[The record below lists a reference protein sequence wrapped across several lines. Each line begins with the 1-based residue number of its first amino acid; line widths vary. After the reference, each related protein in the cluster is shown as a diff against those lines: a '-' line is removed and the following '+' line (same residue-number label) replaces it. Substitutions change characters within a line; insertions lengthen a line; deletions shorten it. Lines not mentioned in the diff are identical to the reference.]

1 MRTHAF
7 AHGMGW
13 IPDLPDFRDYTAEHP
28 LIRPLLRRVGLD
40 GHTSKPAARKKGLP
54 ASTDLRNWCSPVE
67 DQGKLGSCTA
77 QAGVGMLEYYER
89 RAFAKHIEA
98 SRLFLYKAT
107 RNLMHEEGDTGAF
120 LRTTIGAM
128 VLFGI
133 PPEEYWPYVV
143 EDFDKEPT
151 AFCYAFAH
159 NYQAI
164 SYYLLDPP
172 GTAAPGL
179 LAAVKEHLAAGI
191 PSVFGFTVYDSISDA
206 EQDGLIP
213 FPKPG
218 EKVLGG
224 HAVMAAGYDDA
235 LETGVGGTG
244 KKPSKGALLIRNS
257 WGSDWGQSGYGWLP
271 YEYVL
276 QGLAIDWWALLKTEW
291 VDTGQF
297 GA

>member
-1 MRTHAF
+1 MGSGSF
-7 AHGMGW
+7 AHGLGW
-13 IPDLPDFRDYTAEHP
+13 LPDLPDLRDYTAQHP
-28 LIRPLLRRVGLD
+28 LVRPLLNRIGLHP
-40 GHTSKPAARKKGLP
+40 GKKGTAKKKTP
-54 ASTDLRNWCSPVE
+54 SSVDLRQWCSPVE
-67 DQGKLGSCTA
+67 DQGELGSCTA

-89 RAFAKHIEA
+89 RAFAKHIDA

-107 RNLMHEEGDTGAF
+107 RNLMHEEGDSGAY
-120 LRTTIGAM
+120 LRATMGAM

-133 PPEEYWPYVV
+133 PPEEYWPYVE
-143 EDFDKEPT
+143 EDVDKEPT

-172 GTAAPGL
+172 RTTAVAL
-179 LAAVKEHLAAGI
+179 LAAIKEHLAAGVPPI
-191 PSVFGFTVYDSISDA
+191 FGFTVYDSINAA
-206 EQDGLIP
+206 EKDGRIP
-213 FPKPG
+213 FPQTG
-218 EKVLGG
+218 EKVVGG

-235 LETGVGGTG
+235 MQIGSGNGA
-244 KKPSKGALLIRNS
+244 KPTKGALLVRNS
-257 WGSDWGQSGYGWLP
+257 WGTAWGEDGYGWLP

-276 QGLAIDWWALLKTEW
+276 QGLAIDWWALVKSEW